1 MPKST
6 SRPTEH
12 STAARCS
19 RGTSVA
25 LALALLTA
33 TVHAAPPGNGWFSG
47 DCRDSDETFPP
58 RAQRL
63 LLRVMAG
70 PLDPGLD
77 AVVLR
82 DTDGKLYAAP
92 ALYTHL
98 QLTPGGRARKVGLD
112 DWFAFDAIEG
122 LRFQV
127 DPCAQTLSIDTAAA
141 GAARRYVVGDAEP
154 LPPPRS
160 EFGGY
165 AQTDLQYLRSRD
177 FDLLSGLFDLGLFGG
192 FGLTRS
198 SALYDGDTLLRLDTQ
213 YTLDDPQRLR
223 RLSLGDGIT
232 RGGLIGRSLRY
243 AGIQWGRDFSL
254 RPDLVTFPL
263 PAIDGEAALPSAV
276 DIYVDNQLRGS
287 QDIGAGA
294 FELSQVPVIAGSGE
308 IQLVVT
314 DLLGR
319 SQVLRYDFY
328 VTPTLLRAG
337 LDDYTVEAGF
347 ERRRYGI
354 ESNRY
359 GRGFA
364 AATWRRGIS
373 DQLTSELH
381 VEGSDER
388 QVAGAAFSALM
399 PGVGV
404 VTLGLATGSGDSEG
418 GLIAVGAEKLLR
430 RWSYTLEYQRAS
442 RTFLRIGELEPG
454 VFKRDSLRLSWRPHE
469 AGSLSATWLD
479 DRRFDGSGVRGLAL
493 GYSLRIGESWFLN
506 LGGFDDRRNRSQT
519 LFAGLTRPFGRTVS
533 ADFSVDHDDS
543 GDAARL
549 QVQRNAP
556 DAIGWSARGGI
567 ETGRV
572 ERATAAAGYTNSAA
586 LIGAEVEDRDGIEA
600 LRLNLQSGLTW
611 LGRDV
616 FVTRPL
622 TGPFAVVETG
632 GIEDVRVYTEHRLAG
647 DTGARGALLVPG
659 LRPYQSNTL
668 SVAEE
673 DYRVDQRLES
683 FGRAARLPGYGGV
696 RVRFEP
702 DARISRRLLLRL
714 ADGSAPPP
722 GADVE
727 VDGMEDA
734 SFTGFNGEALIRAA
748 AGARRLRANW
758 AGGGCSASF
767 ELQETDSVS
776 QPPLQLACEQTR

>member
-1 MPKST
+1 M
-6 SRPTEH
+6 
-12 STAARCS
+12 
-19 RGTSVA
+19 
-25 LALALLTA
+25 LALLA
-33 TVHAAPPGNGWFSG
+33 LPIHAAPPGNGWFSSDCG
-47 DCRDSDETFPP
+47 DSGDTFPP

-63 LLRVMAG
+63 LLRVIAG

-77 AVVLR
+77 AIVLR

-98 QLTPGGRARKVGLD
+98 QLTPRGTARKVGVN
-112 DWFAFDAIEG
+112 DWFAFDAIAG

-127 DPCAQTLSIDTAAA
+127 DPCAQTLSIDTAGA
-141 GAARRYVVGDAEP
+141 GAARRYVVGEGES
-154 LPPPRS
+154 LPPSRS

-177 FDLLSGLFDLGLFGG
+177 VDLLSGLFDLGLFGG
-192 FGLTRS
+192 FGLARS
-198 SALYDGDTLLRLDTQ
+198 SALYDGDALLRLDTQ

-287 QDIGAGA
+287 QDVGAGA

-308 IQLVVT
+308 IQLVIT

-328 VTPTLLRAG
+328 VTPRLLRAG

-347 ERRRYGI
+347 ERRRYGV
-354 ESNRY
+354 ESHRY
-359 GRGFA
+359 GRGFG
-364 AATWRRGIS
+364 AATWRRGLS
-373 DQLTSELH
+373 DQLTSEVH

-388 QVAGAAFSALM
+388 QVVGAAFSALM
-399 PGVGV
+399 PVVGV
-404 VTLGLATGSGDSEG
+404 VTLGLATGSGDSDG

-430 RWSYTLEYQRAS
+430 RWSYTLDYQRAG
-442 RTFLRIGELEPG
+442 RNFLRIGELEPG

-469 AGSLSATWLD
+469 SGSLSATWLD

-493 GYSLRIGESWFLN
+493 GYSLRIGQHWFLN
-506 LGGFDDRRNRSQT
+506 LGGFDDRRNRSRN
-519 LFAGLTRPFGRTVS
+519 LFAGVSRPFGRTVS
-533 ADFSVDHDDS
+533 ADFSLDHDDS

-556 DAIGWSARGGI
+556 DAVGWSARGGV
-567 ETGRV
+567 EAGRV
-572 ERATAAAGYTNSAA
+572 ERATAAASYTSSAA
-586 LIGAEVEDRDGIEA
+586 LLGAEVENRGGAEA

-647 DTGARGALLVPG
+647 DTGSRGALLVPG

-673 DYRVDQRLES
+673 DYVVDQRLES
-683 FGRAARLPGYGGV
+683 FGRATRLPGYGGV
-696 RVRFEP
+696 RIRFEP

-714 ADGSAPPP
+714 ADGSALPP

-727 VDGMEDA
+727 VDGMDELQ
-734 SFTGFNGEALIRAA
+734 FTGFNGETLIRAP
-748 AGARRLRANW
+748 AGARRLRAIW
-758 AGGGCSASF
+758 SSGSCSAAF
-767 ELQETDSVS
+767 ELRTDDTVS
-776 QPPLQLACEQTR
+776 QAPLLLPCEQTR